1 MASLLGWKRNETHNL
16 LLTARRFSTTGS
28 FQACRL
34 SGLLKESPILA
45 FLRTVQFQVQRV
57 ANGGKGWE
65 RVGKGGSGARFPLA
79 YSYSWRFNRIARPY
93 ETISSLLFVCDRV
106 VLRDSLSLSLSLSLS
121 RCFFIRL
128 FVVCGISSLEK
139 IDGRGIPYRQQT

>member
-1 MASLLGWKRNETHNL
+1 M
-16 LLTARRFSTTGS
+16 
-28 FQACRL
+28 
-34 SGLLKESPILA
+34 
-45 FLRTVQFQVQRV
+45 
-57 ANGGKGWE
+57 
-65 RVGKGGSGARFPLA
+65 VGKGGSGARFPLA

-106 VLRDSLSLSLSLSLS
+106 VLRDSLSLSLS